1 VVKLKRSATQ
11 EVAKLKTSS
20 TQEVVKLKRPCS
32 GGAGSQE
39 VLLVLLK
46 ERVSRGWSSREMV
59 RSSQGSHHGTSTE
72 SRRHAQACETRRLSG
87 PVASESKRVLLK
99 GIQGAS
105 RNALMDRW
113 IDHAERDGGC
123 RVDVSMIRMAV
134 TRGSVSMSRIVHLLV
149 CGLCWREVRLQREAE

>member
-11 EVAKLKTSS
+11 EVAKLKTSA
-20 TQEVVKLKRPCS
+20 TQEVVKLERPCS
-32 GGAGSQE
+32 GGAESQE

-72 SRRHAQACETRRLSG
+72 SRRHAQVCETRRLSG
-87 PVASESKRVLLK
+87 PV
-99 GIQGAS
+99 GIQAVPQGIQRAS

-113 IDHAERDGGC
+113 IDHAERDGGG
-123 RVDVSMIRMAV
+123 RVDVSMSRMTVA
-134 TRGSVSMSRIVHLLV
+134 RDSVRMSRIVHLLV
-149 CGLCWREVRLQREAE
+149 CGLCGREVRLQSEAE

>member
-11 EVAKLKTSS
+11 EVAKLKTSA
-20 TQEVVKLKRPCS
+20 TQEVVKLERPCS
-32 GGAGSQE
+32 GGAESQE

-59 RSSQGSHHGTSTE
+59 KSSQGSHHGTSTE
-72 SRRHAQACETRRLSG
+72 SRRHTQACETRRLSG
-87 PVASESKRVLLK
+87 PVGIQAEPQ

-113 IDHAERDGGC
+113 IDHAERDGGG
-123 RVDVSMIRMAV
+123 RVDVSMSRMTV

-149 CGLCWREVRLQREAE
+149 SGLCGREVRLQSEVE